1 MNRCAL
7 LAGFGVLASVDDSP
21 DSSALEK
28 NRRPRRVEAVWKRDF
43 CVIAPCQRA
52 QKRLGEPLPRYA
64 RLRG

>member
-1 MNRCAL
+1 LMMCRC
-7 LAGFGVLASVDDSP
+7 
-21 DSSALEK
+21 
-28 NRRPRRVEAVWKRDF
+28 RVEAVWKRDF